1 MISLI
6 IKNMQTRNREIKCY
20 ENNQVN
26 KIKELKFI
34 QTYRLWFKYAPAR
47 RFVTF

>member
-26 KIKELKFI
+26 KIKELKFNQNLQI
-34 QTYRLWFKYAPAR
+34 SKKVITLKF
-47 RFVTF
+47 